1 MEKFNFFTISL
12 NKFLHAGFIFCI
24 ECCVHCMI
32 HTTHFCITNMTV
44 SCDVCVCVCVSV
56 CMLRNVG
63 DVYAC
68 IDEYCVCANT
78 AVDLS
83 SLEEAEGWVVQERRA
98 RNGKP
103 GVLIV

>member
-1 MEKFNFFTISL
+1 
-12 NKFLHAGFIFCI
+12 
-24 ECCVHCMI
+24 
-32 HTTHFCITNMTV
+32 
-44 SCDVCVCVCVSV
+44 
-56 CMLRNVG
+56 MLRNVG